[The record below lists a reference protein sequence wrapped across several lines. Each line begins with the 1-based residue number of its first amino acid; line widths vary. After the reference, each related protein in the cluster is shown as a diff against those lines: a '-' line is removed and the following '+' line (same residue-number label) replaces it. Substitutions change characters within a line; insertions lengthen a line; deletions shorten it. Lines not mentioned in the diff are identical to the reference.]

1 MLKKNIIIEE
11 IFKNKTNYRRRT
23 IMDGRMK

>member
-1 MLKKNIIIEE
+1 MLKKNIMIEE
-11 IFKNKTNYRRRT
+11 ILKNKSNYRKRI

>member
-1 MLKKNIIIEE
+1 MLKKNIMIEE
-11 IFKNKTNYRRRT
+11 ILKNKSNYRKRT